1 MSSQSTNSSTSQ
13 LASAPPPRPSSV
25 AHHAPHRYHH
35 NVCARQAPTPRSQS
49 VVPKLGS
56 ESGTSSFLQ
65 ERLQRRR
72 EETEKAAAARL
83 AEEMAA
89 AEPLTRTSQSSPVK
103 AGSVDGRRPGSSGS
117 SGPSK
122 KKGMGVKEMEA
133 TVSTLHKQNFDLKL
147 ELYHRR
153 ERQTTLEEKVDRL
166 ASEKDQMEE
175 VNDRLLE
182 ELEKRDKAVQ
192 EAVQMIVILEAQ
204 VEKLVEE
211 REMVRQVEAAGY
223 LADLDASLNAPT
235 PKART
240 ADLAR
245 LEEDVKKLNR
255 MPSFVSE
262 KTETTANLRNVYL
275 GARGN
280 ITLPK
285 LTEGLAD
292 TDPGRSGMV
301 SPSLSVLSESSFA
314 SVYGDRGTEDMYL
327 QADTEGGRPT
337 AGPRAYSNP
346 ADLAKLPRSRTV
358 TPSRGPRSGSF
369 SRNGS
374 GQYQSINDVIEHSSP
389 LQRLERLEGY
399 SSNGGS
405 PSTDKASRTRSQS
418 QSKTKQ
424 EKRDALRRVLTDAPS
439 PNGRPHFDQALPPT
453 PDTISTSTLRRFKN
467 SSGDTLVQQQSV
479 ANERSYLA
487 MSDSASSHRM
497 EEKPESAPEHNG
509 GAPIAPPLDTAARRN
524 DEVKHPDHHRPLKPR
539 PRSADESTISHR
551 RSKAWLREN
560 EDDDDNA
567 SVMSLESSLDIWM
580 QQGKE
585 PKPKGR
591 ASPDLFGF
599 PTKTGGWETN
609 AMFGPGASFGGE
621 GAPLA
626 WPDPLEDLVPIQQA
640 LFGGPGAP
648 PPPNR
653 RSSLHARTGSTS
665 ASRHPEPA
673 MGKLRKS
680 FGRRR
685 DSTDSQMQATDA
697 GPQTPQPAGER
708 QSQGRGPYPPF
719 SRPATATPRDGRM
732 KNLWRRSLG
741 GTGSAAPPNASDL
754 AVEPASATTPTGRQS
769 INSGVG
775 TPSWVH
781 RAHMVDDETRALGAT
796 PPPIQRQ
803 PRRDSTVEY
812 EGAPVFDRGPSTPT
826 MSVAPSLPSTPTG
839 KGPTTSDPALAG
851 GQAGGGGAPL
861 GNGAGAA
868 TSTRRKW
875 LPGFGR
881 ASSLRNRAG

>member
-1 MSSQSTNSSTSQ
+1 M
-13 LASAPPPRPSSV
+13 LPIASD
-25 AHHAPHRYHH
+25 
-35 NVCARQAPTPRSQS
+35 
-49 VVPKLGS
+49 
-56 ESGTSSFLQ
+56 SGTSSFLQ

-72 EETEKAAAARL
+72 EEAERAAAARL

-89 AEPLTRTSQSSPVK
+89 AAEPPTRTAQSSPVK
-103 AGSVDGRRPGSSGS
+103 AGSADGRRPGSSGS
-117 SGPSK
+117 SEPSK

-153 ERQTTLEEKVDRL
+153 ERQTTLEEKVEQL
-166 ASEKDQMEE
+166 ASEKEQLEE

-192 EAVQMIVILEAQ
+192 EAVQMIVLLEAR

-211 REMVRQVEAAGY
+211 REMVRQVETAGY
-223 LADLDASLNAPT
+223 LADMDASLDAPT
-235 PKART
+235 PKARA

-245 LEEDVKKLNR
+245 LEEDVRKLNR

-275 GARGN
+275 GTRGN
-280 ITLPK
+280 LTLPK

-292 TDPGRSGMV
+292 TDPGRAGMV

-314 SVYGDRGTEDMYL
+314 SIYGEKESDDRYL
-327 QADTEGGRPT
+327 QNDIEGVRPH
-337 AGPRAYSNP
+337 AGSRAYSNP
-346 ADLAKLPRSRTV
+346 SDLASMPRSRTV

-369 SRNGS
+369 SRSGS
-374 GQYQSINDVIEHSSP
+374 GQYQSITDVIEQSSP

-399 SSNGGS
+399 ALNGAS
-405 PSTDKASRTRSQS
+405 PSTDKVARTRSQS

-424 EKRDALRRVLTDAPS
+424 EKREALRRVMTDAPS

-467 SSGDTLVQQQSV
+467 SSGDTLVQQPNTTT
-479 ANERSYLA
+479 NERSFL
-487 MSDSASSHRM
+487 ASSSQRAG
-497 EEKPESAPEHNG
+497 EKPEPVPEHNG
-509 GAPIAPPLDTAARRN
+509 GAPIMAPSATTTRYEADLA
-524 DEVKHPDHHRPLKPR
+524 HHGHGRPLKPQPR

-551 RSKAWLREN
+551 KSKAWLQEN
-560 EDDDDNA
+560 GDEDDNA
-567 SVMSLESSLDIWM
+567 SIMSLESSLDIWM

-585 PKPKGR
+585 PKQVGR
-591 ASPDLFGF
+591 TSPDLFGF
-599 PTKTGGWETN
+599 PTKTGGWETD
-609 AMFGPGASFGGE
+609 AMFGPGASYGGG
-621 GAPLA
+621 GAPLS

-653 RSSLHARTGSTS
+653 RSSLHARTGSAST
-665 ASRHPEPA
+665 SRHPEPV

-685 DSTDSQMQATDA
+685 DSTDSQMQANEA
-697 GPQTPQPAGER
+697 GPHTPQQTSEKQG
-708 QSQGRGPYPPF
+708 QGQGRGPYPPF
-719 SRPATATPRDGRM
+719 TRPATATPRDGRM
-732 KNLWRRSLG
+732 KTLWRRSLG

-754 AVEPASATTPTGRQS
+754 VPEPAVSTTPTGRQS

-781 RAHMVDDETRALGAT
+781 RAHMVDDDTRALGAT

-803 PRRDSTVEY
+803 PRRGSEVEH
-812 EGAPVFDRGPSTPT
+812 EGAPVLDRGPSTPT
-826 MSVAPSLPSTPTG
+826 MSVAPSLPSTPSG

-851 GQAGGGGAPL
+851 APGAGGGGAGAGGGVPL
-861 GNGAGAA
+861 GNGAGTVAG
-868 TSTRRKW
+868 TRRKW

>member
-1 MSSQSTNSSTSQ
+1 M
-13 LASAPPPRPSSV
+13 
-25 AHHAPHRYHH
+25 
-35 NVCARQAPTPRSQS
+35 
-49 VVPKLGS
+49 
-56 ESGTSSFLQ
+56 
-65 ERLQRRR
+65 
-72 EETEKAAAARL
+72 
-83 AEEMAA
+83 
-89 AEPLTRTSQSSPVK
+89 RTAQSSPVK

-117 SGPSK
+117 SEPSK

-153 ERQTTLEEKVDRL
+153 ERQTNLEEKVDRL
-166 ASEKDQMEE
+166 ASEKDQLEE

-192 EAVQMIVILEAQ
+192 EAVQMIVLLEAQ

-223 LADLDASLNAPT
+223 LADMDASLNAPT

-240 ADLAR
+240 ADLNR

-275 GARGN
+275 GTRGN
-280 ITLPK
+280 VILPK
-285 LTEGLAD
+285 LTEGMAD
-292 TDPGRSGMV
+292 TDAGRAGMV

-314 SVYGDRGTEDMYL
+314 SIYGDKERDDRYL
-327 QADTEGGRPT
+327 QADVEGSRPN
-337 AGPRAYSNP
+337 AAPRAYSNP
-346 ADLAKLPRSRTV
+346 ADIASTPRSRTV
-358 TPSRGPRSGSF
+358 TPSRAPRSGSF
-369 SRNGS
+369 SRSGS
-374 GQYQSINDVIEHSSP
+374 GQYQSINDVIDQSSP

-399 SSNGGS
+399 SSNGAS
-405 PSTDKASRTRSQS
+405 PSTDKMSRTRSQS

-424 EKRDALRRVLTDAPS
+424 EKREALRRVLTDAPS
-439 PNGRPHFDQALPPT
+439 PSGRPHFDQALPPT

-467 SSGDTLVQQQSV
+467 SSGDTLVQQQS
-479 ANERSYLA
+479 AAHERNYLA
-487 MSDSASSHRM
+487 FSESTSSYQV
-497 EEKPESAPEHNG
+497 EEKPEPVPEHNG
-509 GAPIAPPLDTAARRN
+509 GAPIMAPSATATLRDGDASQN
-524 DEVKHPDHHRPLKPR
+524 DHRRPLKPLPR

-551 RSKAWLREN
+551 KSKAWLRDN

-585 PKPKGR
+585 PKANGR

-599 PTKTGGWETN
+599 PTKTGGWQTD
-609 AMFGPGASFGGE
+609 AMFGPGSSFAGG
-621 GAPLA
+621 GAPLS

-665 ASRHPEPA
+665 ASRHPEPV

-685 DSTDSQMQATDA
+685 DSTDSQMQAADV
-697 GPQTPQPAGER
+697 GPHTPQQTSEKQAQG
-708 QSQGRGPYPPF
+708 QSRGPYPPF
-719 SRPATATPRDGRM
+719 SRPATATPGAGRM
-732 KNLWRRSLG
+732 KTLWRRSLG
-741 GTGSAAPPNASDL
+741 GAGSAAPPTVADL
-754 AVEPASATTPTGRQS
+754 SVEPAASATPTGRHS

-781 RAHMVDDETRALGAT
+781 RAHMVDDESRALGAT

-803 PRRDSTVEY
+803 PRRGSTVEH

-851 GQAGGGGAPL
+851 AGGGVPL
-861 GNGAGAA
+861 GNGAGATA
-868 TSTRRKW
+868 GSRRKW